1 MGSSLAL
8 YYTVTRRGTTHTSGL
23 HTLTVRTPTNLPAPQ
38 CEAIQSG
45 ELSLSG
51 MGDQATFTLNTWPL
65 RDTSQFVRLHITGK
79 RNDGGDAPVVVTDAT
94 PVTSATGIMTVGS
107 VTPAALSVFTVSYQI
122 DILCYFSV
130 DNKLTWIPFP
140 YVPVTLVG

>member
-1 MGSSLAL
+1 MNKIFMTLAL
-8 YYTVTRRGTTHTSGL
+8 GLASTTAFADERGQILFKGHINGGGTCPIEIVIPGSG
-23 HTLTVRTPTNLPAPQ
+23 
-38 CEAIQSG
+38 AIG
-45 ELSLSG
+45 AVELG
-51 MGDQATFTLNTWPL
+51 NYA
-65 RDTSQFVRLHITGK
+65 VK

-94 PVTSATGIMTVGS
+94 PVTSTTGIMTVGS